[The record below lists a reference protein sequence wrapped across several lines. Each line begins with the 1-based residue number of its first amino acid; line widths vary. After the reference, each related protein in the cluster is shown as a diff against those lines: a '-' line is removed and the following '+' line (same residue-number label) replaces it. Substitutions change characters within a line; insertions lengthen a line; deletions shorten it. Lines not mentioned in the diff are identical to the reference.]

1 MKTVSCDDLGAGV
14 QNNYTNA
21 FYRPKMNPW
30 YEKWM
35 PDLTKD
41 GTKAVYTITLQKTD
55 NRTGK
60 RDGDDDVLPD
70 SESKEKKKRKTT
82 TITTTTGRE
91 QKTQNPKAEAKK
103 KEIKNQHKNKK
114 KTNKTPI

>member
-41 GTKAVYTITLQKTD
+41 GTKAVYTITLRKTD
-55 NRTGK
+55 NKTGEMVVGMMMMMMMMMMMIMMIMMMMIMMMMI
-60 RDGDDDVLPD
+60 DNDDD
-70 SESKEKKKRKTT
+70 
-82 TITTTTGRE
+82 
-91 QKTQNPKAEAKK
+91 
-103 KEIKNQHKNKK
+103 
-114 KTNKTPI
+114 

>member
-41 GTKAVYTITLQKTD
+41 GTKAVYTITLRKTD
-55 NRTGK
+55 NKTGEMVV
-60 RDGDDDVLPD
+60 GMMMMMMMMMM
-70 SESKEKKKRKTT
+70 
-82 TITTTTGRE
+82 
-91 QKTQNPKAEAKK
+91 N
-103 KEIKNQHKNKK
+103 
-114 KTNKTPI
+114 

>member
-14 QNNYTNA
+14 QNNYTNT

-55 NRTGK
+55 NKTGDATGYLAVRRQEENKKEGK
-60 RDGDDDVLPD
+60 R
-70 SESKEKKKRKTT
+70 E
-82 TITTTTGRE
+82 
-91 QKTQNPKAEAKK
+91 
-103 KEIKNQHKNKK
+103 
-114 KTNKTPI
+114 